1 MRVLDRGQRT
11 CVNTNING
19 TAGSISIIVE
29 KTCAAQHTG
38 CSGLGWPGLGWPR
51 APTFSPHWLTASP
64 SSPVWRCDPPPSLLP
79 DKYLNDQNLLRPL
92 DGSQV
97 LVLSSAAASAY
108 HFSFLIFLIFI
119 RTSESGGKM
128 TEIVDDKVMKILH
141 IRLNIICIILKGFLT
156 DVSWLMLMLMAETR
170 HNLNCSN
177 QMINPTCWRKE
188 KLKLTQ
194 TPFEEKRSRVP

>member
-1 MRVLDRGQRT
+1 MTL
-11 CVNTNING
+11 
-19 TAGSISIIVE
+19 
-29 KTCAAQHTG
+29 
-38 CSGLGWPGLGWPR
+38 L
-51 APTFSPHWLTASP
+51 
-64 SSPVWRCDPPPSLLP
+64 SSPPSLLP

-128 TEIVDDKVMKILH
+128 TEIVDDKVMVMMPKILH

-156 DVSWLMLMLMAETR
+156 DVS
-170 HNLNCSN
+170 
-177 QMINPTCWRKE
+177 
-188 KLKLTQ
+188 
-194 TPFEEKRSRVP
+194 